1 MWTVDGPPLI
11 YLLFALR
18 LTLTTGTFNGIIFY
32 AQTANVG
39 ILDMLS
45 AYNGNNGVVKNILI
59 ALLSFLNLGLGF
71 IFSMILQ

>member
-1 MWTVDGPPLI
+1 MWTIVLYAVADLLFI

-32 AQTANVG
+32 AHTANVG

-45 AYNGNNGVVKNILI
+45 IYDGNNGVVKNILI
-59 ALLSFLNLGLGF
+59 VLLRF
-71 IFSMILQ
+71 